1 MFHAN
6 PIEIPKELSTLQFD
20 LTITASAQFTCQ
32 KNSSNL
38 VLASRVCGLCVEL
51 AEDKRGWMEL
61 VRAIHNPKSR
71 KCSYTRRTTEASEIL
86 EMEAEDW
93 YKGAQTLQFN
103 G

>member
-38 VLASRVCGLCVEL
+38 VLASRVCGL
-51 AEDKRGWMEL
+51 D
-61 VRAIHNPKSR
+61 
-71 KCSYTRRTTEASEIL
+71 L
-86 EMEAEDW
+86 E
-93 YKGAQTLQFN
+93 KKISKN
-103 G
+103 